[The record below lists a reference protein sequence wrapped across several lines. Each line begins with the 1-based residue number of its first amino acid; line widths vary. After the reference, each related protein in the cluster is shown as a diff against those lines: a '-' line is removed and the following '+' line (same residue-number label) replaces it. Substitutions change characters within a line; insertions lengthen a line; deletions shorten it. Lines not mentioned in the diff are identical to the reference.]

1 MPVGIAYRI
10 DQSTGVSVSVWL
22 GHVDFEE
29 AAQHVADLLATPE
42 WGAGGRILTDLS
54 GVPAAALPDRDQ
66 IARLASAFQRVVDG
80 RTQQAKWA
88 FVANA
93 AFMRASQFGEA
104 IHDEVRSLLVFFDL
118 ASACIWLGVDR
129 DAIRS
134 VIESLRIEAQ
144 SQGPDGAD

>member
-1 MPVGIAYRI
+1 
-10 DQSTGVSVSVWL
+10 
-22 GHVDFEE
+22 VDLEE
-29 AAQHVADLLATPE
+29 ATQHVNSLWATPE

-54 GVPAAALPDRDQ
+54 GVSASAIPEPDQ
-66 IARLASAFQRVVDG
+66 VAKLASAFHGLLDG
-80 RTQQAKWA
+80 RTEEAKWA

-118 ASACIWLGVDR
+118 ASACIWLNVDR
-129 DAIRS
+129 DAIRA

-144 SQGPDGAD
+144 SQEH